1 MATIKETLTLTDQ
14 FSANFSKYVN
24 LAQNA
29 SVSTKQLKTEAA
41 RARAE
46 ASLMSAAS
54 TQAAAAAKASAAT
67 EVAALKTAEAQYR
80 AKTSAAKQAAA
91 ASKANAAA
99 LNEQTAAIKL
109 QIAQQRLA
117 ASATKETKT
126 QTDALTGSITR
137 LAASFLSIQAFK
149 GIISLSDAMT
159 STTARLDM
167 MNDGLQTTAELND
180 MIFASAQRSRGAYQE
195 TADLVSKLGVLAGD
209 AFGSSAEIVAFAEQ
223 VNKQMTIAGTST
235 AGAQAAMLQLT
246 QAMSSGVLRGEELNS
261 ILGQAP
267 TIAQS
272 IADYLGVS
280 VGVMR
285 EMASEGQITAQVVK
299 NAMFAAAEETNAK
312 FESMPYTWGQVWT
325 SMKNTI
331 TQTFQPALDAIGKL
345 ADLAGENID
354 TVVGLLY
361 GLAAAA
367 LVYAAGQAIATG
379 AAKTFFATL
388 LSNPLTYIAIAIG
401 IVVAAVYNWVQ
412 SVGGLEIAWL
422 KCSDTVL
429 TAWDG
434 LVIGFTGLWYSIQN
448 FGGLISLKFVEI
460 AYNVADAVGSMK
472 VSVLTIIQEMVNG
485 AIDLINSFT
494 SAINSILG
502 TSIGAIDHVTFA
514 ATAAAEYQ
522 ANKQARAD
530 DLAQRQ
536 ADYDKAVAERDAA
549 LDKMQAD
556 RLADHAARQEEISK
570 RQAAG
575 TSAGA
580 SPDEYGPQTEENTAS
595 TAASAGNI
603 EKSLDIAEE
612 ELKNLVDMAERQ
624 YVNKINLTAQSPV
637 ITINGQNTGNTA
649 ADRQRLADTLRDV
662 LLEQINAGSATTTAR
677 AFSMG

>member
-1 MATIKETLTLTDQ
+1 MATIREELVLYDR
-14 FSANFSKYVN
+14 FSANF
-24 LAQNA
+24 
-29 SVSTKQLKTEAA
+29 A
-41 RARAE
+41 RFESLCQSAE
-46 ASLMSAAS
+46 GALNDVRYSLNNIE
-54 TQAAAAAKASAAT
+54 TAT
-67 EVAALKTAEAQYR
+67 AMTATAMQDM
-80 AKTSAAKQAAA
+80 TSRVQSGAERAA
-91 ASKANAAA
+91 AS
-99 LNEQTAAIKL
+99 
-109 QIAQQRLA
+109 
-117 ASATKETKT
+117 
-126 QTDALTGSITR
+126 TDALTGSVKR
-137 LAASFLSIQAFK
+137 LAAAVLSVQAFK
-149 GIISLSDAMT
+149 GLISLSDVMT

-195 TADLVSKLGVLAGD
+195 TADLVSKLGVLAPD
-209 AFGSSAEIVAFAEQ
+209 AFSSSAEIVAFAEQ
-223 VNKQMTIAGTST
+223 INKQMTIAGTST

-272 IADYLGVS
+272 IADYMGVS

-325 SMKNTI
+325 SAMNTL
-331 TQTFQPALDAIGKL
+331 TQAFQPVLNAIGKL
-345 ADLAGENID
+345 ADLAGNNMD
-354 TVVGLLY
+354 TVIGLFY
-361 GLAAAA
+361 GLAAAVA
-367 LVYAAGQAIATG
+367 VYAAAQWIATG
-379 AAKTFFATL
+379 AAKAFFATL
-388 LSNPLTYIAIAIG
+388 LTNPLTYIALLIG
-401 IVVAAVYNWVQ
+401 VVVAAVYNWVQ

-429 TAWDG
+429 TAWDS

-472 VSVLTIIQEMVNG
+472 VSVLTIIQGMVNG

-494 SAINSILG
+494 SAINQILG

-514 ATAAAEYQ
+514 ATAAAEFQ
-522 ANKQARAD
+522 VEKQNRAD
-530 DLAQRQ
+530 DLARRQ
-536 ADYDKAVAERDAA
+536 AEYEQAVADRDAA
-549 LDKMQAD
+549 LKKMQAD
-556 RLADHAARQEEISK
+556 RDAAHAERQQEIAD

-624 YVNKINLTAQSPV
+624 YVNKINLTAMSPV
-637 ITINGQNTGNTA
+637 INVSGQNTGNTA
-649 ADRQRLADTLRDV
+649 ADRRWLADALRDV
-662 LLEQINAGSATTTAR
+662 LLEQIAAGSSTTTSR
-677 AFSMG
+677 TFSMG

>member
-1 MATIKETLTLTDQ
+1 MATIREELVLYDKFSSTFARFERMCQGAESALNDVRYSMANIETAT
-14 FSANFSKYVN
+14 
-24 LAQNA
+24 
-29 SVSTKQLKTEAA
+29 
-41 RARAE
+41 
-46 ASLMSAAS
+46 
-54 TQAAAAAKASAAT
+54 AAT
-67 EVAALKTAEAQYR
+67 ATTMQQMTRRTETGAR
-80 AKTSAAKQAAA
+80 RAA
-91 ASKANAAA
+91 AS
-99 LNEQTAAIKL
+99 
-109 QIAQQRLA
+109 
-117 ASATKETKT
+117 
-126 QTDALTGSITR
+126 TDALTSSVKR
-137 LAASFLSIQAFK
+137 LAAAVLSIRAVK
-149 GIISLSDAMT
+149 GIFSLSDAMT

-195 TADLVSKLGVLAGD
+195 TADLVSKLGVLAGN
-209 AFGSSAEIVAFAEQ
+209 AFSSSAEIVAFAEQ
-223 VNKQMTIAGTST
+223 VNKQMAIAGTST

-261 ILGQAP
+261 ILEQAP

-325 SMKNTI
+325 SATNTL
-331 TQTFQPALDAIGKL
+331 TQAFQPVLNAIGKL
-345 ADLAGENID
+345 ADLAGNNID
-354 TVVGLLY
+354 TVIGLFY
-361 GLAAAA
+361 GLAAAVA
-367 LVYAAGQAIATG
+367 VYAASQAIATG

-388 LSNPLTYIAIAIG
+388 LSNPLTYIALLIG
-401 IVVAAVYNWVQ
+401 VVVAAVYSWVQ

-460 AYNVADAVGSMK
+460 AYNVADAVGQMK
-472 VSVLTIIQEMVNG
+472 VDVLTIIQDMVNG

-494 SAINSILG
+494 SAINQILG
-502 TSIGAIDHVTFA
+502 TSIEAIDHVTFA
-514 ATAAAEYQ
+514 ATAAAEFQ
-522 ANKQARAD
+522 VEKQNRAD
-530 DLAQRQ
+530 DLARRQ
-536 ADYDKAVAERDAA
+536 AEYEQAVADRDAA
-549 LDKMQAD
+549 LKKMQAD
-556 RLADHAARQEEISK
+556 RDAAHAERQQEIAD

-580 SPDEYGPQTEENTAS
+580 SSNDYLSDIADSSAS
-595 TAASAGNI
+595 TAGSAGSI

-637 ITINGQNTGNTA
+637 ININGQNTGNTA

>member
-1 MATIKETLTLTDQ
+1 MATIREELVLYDKFSSTFARFESMCQGAESALNDVRYSMANIETATAATATAMQ
-14 FSANFSKYVN
+14 QMTSQTQNG
-24 LAQNA
+24 AQ
-29 SVSTKQLKTEAA
+29 
-41 RARAE
+41 RA
-46 ASLMSAAS
+46 AAS
-54 TQAAAAAKASAAT
+54 TD
-67 EVAALKTAEAQYR
+67 AL
-80 AKTSAAKQAAA
+80 TSSVK
-91 ASKANAAA
+91 
-99 LNEQTAAIKL
+99 
-109 QIAQQRLA
+109 RLA
-117 ASATKETKT
+117 ASV
-126 QTDALTGSITR
+126 
-137 LAASFLSIQAFK
+137 LSIRAVK

-261 ILGQAP
+261 ILEQAP

-312 FESMPYTWGQVWT
+312 FEAMPYTWGQVWT
-325 SMKNTI
+325 SAMNTL
-331 TQTFQPALDAIGKL
+331 TQAFQPVLNAIGKL
-345 ADLAGENID
+345 ADLAGNNID
-354 TVVGLLY
+354 TVIGLFY
-361 GLAAAA
+361 GLAAAVA
-367 LVYAAGQAIATG
+367 VYAATQAIATG

-388 LSNPLTYIAIAIG
+388 LSNPLTYIALLIG
-401 IVVAAVYNWVQ
+401 VVVAAVYNWVQ
-412 SVGGLEIAWL
+412 SVGGLQTAWL
-422 KCSDTVL
+422 ICVDAIVY
-429 TAWDG
+429 AWDG
-434 LVIGFTGLWYSIQN
+434 LIVAFTSAWYAIQN
-448 FGGLISLKFVEI
+448 FVGRIGLKFVELG
-460 AYNVADAVGSMK
+460 YNVADAVGSMK

-549 LDKMQAD
+549 LEQMQAD
-556 RLADHAARQEEISK
+556 RAADHAARQQEIAD

-580 SPDEYGPQTEENTAS
+580 SSNDYLSDIADSSAS
-595 TAASAGNI
+595 TAGSAGSI

>member
-1 MATIKETLTLTDQ
+1 MATIREELVLYDRFSSTFARLESMCQSAEGALNDIRYSLNNIETATAMTATAMQ
-14 FSANFSKYVN
+14 QMTSQTQSG
-24 LAQNA
+24 AQ
-29 SVSTKQLKTEAA
+29 
-41 RARAE
+41 RA
-46 ASLMSAAS
+46 AAS
-54 TQAAAAAKASAAT
+54 TD
-67 EVAALKTAEAQYR
+67 ALTRSVK
-80 AKTSAAKQAAA
+80 
-91 ASKANAAA
+91 
-99 LNEQTAAIKL
+99 
-109 QIAQQRLA
+109 RLA
-117 ASATKETKT
+117 ASV
-126 QTDALTGSITR
+126 
-137 LAASFLSIQAFK
+137 LSVQAVK

-167 MNDGLQTTAELND
+167 MNDGLQTTAELNN

-261 ILGQAP
+261 ILEQAP

-272 IADYLGVS
+272 IADYMGVS

-325 SMKNTI
+325 SMKNTM
-331 TQTFQPALDAIGKL
+331 TQAFQPALNAIGKL
-345 ADLAGENID
+345 ADLAGNNMD
-354 TVVGLLY
+354 TVIGLFY
-361 GLAAAA
+361 GLAAAVA
-367 LVYAAGQAIATG
+367 VYAASQAIATG

-388 LSNPLTYIAIAIG
+388 LTNPLTYIALLIG
-401 IVVAAVYNWVQ
+401 VVVAAVYNWVQ
-412 SVGGLEIAWL
+412 SVGGLQTAWL
-422 KCSDTVL
+422 ICVDAIVY
-429 TAWDG
+429 AWDG
-434 LVIGFTGLWYSIQN
+434 LIIAFTSAWYAIQN
-448 FGGLISLKFVEI
+448 FVGRIGLKFVELG
-460 AYNVADAVGSMK
+460 YNVADAVGAMK
-472 VSVLTIIQEMVNG
+472 VTVLTIIQGMVNG
-485 AIDLINSFT
+485 AIDLINKFT
-494 SAINSILG
+494 SAINAILG

-536 ADYDKAVAERDAA
+536 AAYDQAVADRDAA
-549 LDKMQAD
+549 IEQMQAD
-556 RLADHAARQEEISK
+556 RLADHAARQQEIAD

-580 SPDEYGPQTEENTAS
+580 SSSDYLADIAQSSAS
-595 TAASAGNI
+595 TAGSAGGI
-603 EKSLDIAEE
+603 AKSLDVAEE

-662 LLEQINAGSATTTAR
+662 LLEQINAGSSTTTSR
-677 AFSMG
+677 AFSLG

>member
-1 MATIKETLTLTDQ
+1 
-14 FSANFSKYVN
+14 
-24 LAQNA
+24 
-29 SVSTKQLKTEAA
+29 
-41 RARAE
+41 
-46 ASLMSAAS
+46 
-54 TQAAAAAKASAAT
+54 
-67 EVAALKTAEAQYR
+67 
-80 AKTSAAKQAAA
+80 
-91 ASKANAAA
+91 
-99 LNEQTAAIKL
+99 
-109 QIAQQRLA
+109 
-117 ASATKETKT
+117 
-126 QTDALTGSITR
+126 
-137 LAASFLSIQAFK
+137 
-149 GIISLSDAMT
+149 
-159 STTARLDM
+159 
-167 MNDGLQTTAELND
+167 
-180 MIFASAQRSRGAYQE
+180 
-195 TADLVSKLGVLAGD
+195 
-209 AFGSSAEIVAFAEQ
+209 
-223 VNKQMTIAGTST
+223 
-235 AGAQAAMLQLT
+235 
-246 QAMSSGVLRGEELNS
+246 
-261 ILGQAP
+261 
-267 TIAQS
+267 
-272 IADYLGVS
+272 
-280 VGVMR
+280 
-285 EMASEGQITAQVVK
+285 
-299 NAMFAAAEETNAK
+299 
-312 FESMPYTWGQVWT
+312 
-325 SMKNTI
+325 MKNTI

-412 SVGGLEIAWL
+412 SVGGLQTAWL
-422 KCSDTVL
+422 ICVDTIT
-429 TAWDG
+429 TAWEG
-434 LVIGFTGLWYSIQN
+434 IVIGFTEAKYVIQN
-448 FGGLISLKFVEI
+448 ALGNLALKFVEFG
-460 AYNVADAVGSMK
+460 YNVADAVGSMK
-472 VSVLTIIQEMVNG
+472 VSVLTIIQDMVNG

-536 ADYDKAVAERDAA
+536 AAYDQAVAERDAA
-549 LDKMQAD
+549 LEQMQAD
-556 RLADHAARQEEISK
+556 RLADHAARQQEIAD

-580 SPDEYGPQTEENTAS
+580 SSNDYLSDIADSSAS
-595 TAASAGNI
+595 TAGSAGGI

>member
-1 MATIKETLTLTDQ
+1 MATIREELVLYDKFSSTFARLESMCQGAESALNDVRYSMANIETATAATATAMQ
-14 FSANFSKYVN
+14 
-24 LAQNA
+24 QM
-29 SVSTKQLKTEAA
+29 TRRTETGA
-41 RARAE
+41 RRA
-46 ASLMSAAS
+46 AAS
-54 TQAAAAAKASAAT
+54 TD
-67 EVAALKTAEAQYR
+67 ALTRSVK
-80 AKTSAAKQAAA
+80 
-91 ASKANAAA
+91 
-99 LNEQTAAIKL
+99 
-109 QIAQQRLA
+109 RLA
-117 ASATKETKT
+117 ASV
-126 QTDALTGSITR
+126 
-137 LAASFLSIQAFK
+137 LSIRAVK

-261 ILGQAP
+261 ILEQAP

-325 SMKNTI
+325 SMKNTM
-331 TQTFQPALDAIGKL
+331 TQAFQPALNAIGKL
-345 ADLAGENID
+345 ADLAGNNMD
-354 TVVGLLY
+354 TVIGLFY
-361 GLAAAA
+361 GLAAAVA
-367 LVYAAGQAIATG
+367 VYAAGQLVADT
-379 AAKTFFATL
+379 AARKFFATL
-388 LSNPLTYIAIAIG
+388 LRNPLTYIALLIG
-401 IVVAAVYNWVQ
+401 VVVAAVYNWVQ
-412 SVGGLEIAWL
+412 SVGGLQTAWL
-422 KCSDTVL
+422 ICVDAIVY
-429 TAWDG
+429 AWDG
-434 LVIGFTGLWYSIQN
+434 LIIAFTSAWYAIQN
-448 FGGLISLKFVEI
+448 FVGRIGLKFVELG
-460 AYNVADAVGSMK
+460 YNVADAVGAMK
-472 VSVLTIIQEMVNG
+472 VSVLTIIQGMVNG
-485 AIDLINSFT
+485 AIDLINGFT
-494 SAINSILG
+494 SAINAILG
-502 TSIGAIDHVTFA
+502 TSIGAIEHVTFA
-514 ATAAAEYQ
+514 ATAAAEYE

-536 ADYDKAVAERDAA
+536 AAYDQAVAERDAA
-549 LDKMQAD
+549 LEQMQAD
-556 RLADHAARQEEISK
+556 RLADHAARQQEIAD

-580 SPDEYGPQTEENTAS
+580 SSNDYLSDIADSSAS
-595 TAASAGNI
+595 TAGSAGGI
-603 EKSLDIAEE
+603 AKSLDIAEE

-662 LLEQINAGSATTTAR
+662 LLEQINAGSATTSAR

>member
-1 MATIKETLTLTDQ
+1 MATIREELVLYDKFSSTFARLESMCQGAESALNDVRYSMANIETATAATATAMQ
-14 FSANFSKYVN
+14 
-24 LAQNA
+24 QM
-29 SVSTKQLKTEAA
+29 TRRTETGA
-41 RARAE
+41 RRA
-46 ASLMSAAS
+46 AAS
-54 TQAAAAAKASAAT
+54 TD
-67 EVAALKTAEAQYR
+67 ALTRSVK
-80 AKTSAAKQAAA
+80 
-91 ASKANAAA
+91 
-99 LNEQTAAIKL
+99 
-109 QIAQQRLA
+109 RLA
-117 ASATKETKT
+117 ASV
-126 QTDALTGSITR
+126 
-137 LAASFLSIQAFK
+137 LSIRAVK

-167 MNDGLQTTAELND
+167 MNDGLQTTAELNN

-261 ILGQAP
+261 ILEQAP

-272 IADYLGVS
+272 IADYMGVS

-325 SMKNTI
+325 SMKNTM
-331 TQTFQPALDAIGKL
+331 TQAFQPALNAIGKL
-345 ADLAGENID
+345 ADLAGNNMD
-354 TVVGLLY
+354 TVIGLFY
-361 GLAAAA
+361 GLAAAVA
-367 LVYAAGQAIATG
+367 VYAAGQLVADT
-379 AAKTFFATL
+379 AARKFFATL
-388 LSNPLTYIAIAIG
+388 LRNPLTYIALLIG
-401 IVVAAVYNWVQ
+401 VVVAAVYNWVQ
-412 SVGGLEIAWL
+412 SVGGLQTAWL
-422 KCSDTVL
+422 ICVDAIVY
-429 TAWDG
+429 AWDG
-434 LVIGFTGLWYSIQN
+434 LIIAFTSAWYAIQN
-448 FGGLISLKFVEI
+448 FVGRIGLKFVELG
-460 AYNVADAVGSMK
+460 YNVADAVGAMK
-472 VSVLTIIQEMVNG
+472 VSVLTIIQGMVNG
-485 AIDLINSFT
+485 AIDLINGFT
-494 SAINSILG
+494 SAINAILG
-502 TSIGAIDHVTFA
+502 TSIGAIEHVTFA
-514 ATAAAEYQ
+514 ATAAAEYE

-556 RLADHAARQEEISK
+556 RLADHAARQQEIAD

-580 SPDEYGPQTEENTAS
+580 TTNDYLSDIADSSAS
-595 TAASAGNI
+595 TAGSAGSI

>member
-1 MATIKETLTLTDQ
+1 MATIREELVLYDKFSSTFARFERMCQGAESALNDVRYSMANIETAT
-14 FSANFSKYVN
+14 
-24 LAQNA
+24 
-29 SVSTKQLKTEAA
+29 
-41 RARAE
+41 
-46 ASLMSAAS
+46 
-54 TQAAAAAKASAAT
+54 AAT
-67 EVAALKTAEAQYR
+67 ATTMQQMTRRTETGAR
-80 AKTSAAKQAAA
+80 RAA
-91 ASKANAAA
+91 AS
-99 LNEQTAAIKL
+99 
-109 QIAQQRLA
+109 
-117 ASATKETKT
+117 
-126 QTDALTGSITR
+126 TDALTSSVKR
-137 LAASFLSIQAFK
+137 LAAAVLSIRAVK
-149 GIISLSDAMT
+149 GIFSLSDAMT

-223 VNKQMTIAGTST
+223 INKQMTIAGTST

-261 ILGQAP
+261 ILEQAP

-285 EMASEGQITAQVVK
+285 DMASEGQITAQVVK

-312 FESMPYTWGQVWT
+312 FEAMPYTWGQVWT
-325 SMKNTI
+325 SAMNTL
-331 TQTFQPALDAIGKL
+331 TQAFQPVLNAIGKL
-345 ADLAGENID
+345 ADLAGNNID
-354 TVVGLLY
+354 TVIGLFY
-361 GLAAAA
+361 GLAAAVA
-367 LVYAAGQAIATG
+367 VYAAGQAIATG
-379 AAKTFFATL
+379 AAQTFFATL
-388 LSNPLTYIAIAIG
+388 LSNPLTYIALLIG
-401 IVVAAVYNWVQ
+401 VVVAAVYNWVQ
-412 SVGGLEIAWL
+412 SVGGLQTAWL
-422 KCSDTVL
+422 ICVDTIT
-429 TAWDG
+429 TAWEG

-485 AIDLINSFT
+485 AIDLINDFT
-494 SAINSILG
+494 SKINAILG

-536 ADYDKAVAERDAA
+536 AAYDKAVADHDAA
-549 LDKMQAD
+549 LEQMQAD
-556 RLADHAARQEEISK
+556 RLADHAARQQEIAD

-580 SPDEYGPQTEENTAS
+580 SANDLLEDIADSSAS
-595 TAASAGNI
+595 TAGSAGSI

-637 ITINGQNTGNTA
+637 ININGQNTGNTA

>member
-261 ILGQAP
+261 ILEQAP

-325 SMKNTI
+325 SATNTL
-331 TQTFQPALDAIGKL
+331 TQAFQPVLNAIGKL
-345 ADLAGENID
+345 ADLAGNNID
-354 TVVGLLY
+354 TVIGLFY
-361 GLAAAA
+361 GLAAAVA
-367 LVYAAGQAIATG
+367 VYAASQAIATG

-388 LSNPLTYIAIAIG
+388 LSNPLTYIALLIG
-401 IVVAAVYNWVQ
+401 VVVAAVYSWVQ

-460 AYNVADAVGSMK
+460 AYNVADAVGQMK
-472 VSVLTIIQEMVNG
+472 VDVLTIIQDMVNG

-494 SAINSILG
+494 SAINQILG
-502 TSIGAIDHVTFA
+502 TSIEAIDHVTFA
-514 ATAAAEYQ
+514 ATAAAEFQ
-522 ANKQARAD
+522 VEKQNRAD
-530 DLAQRQ
+530 DLARRQ
-536 ADYDKAVAERDAA
+536 AEYEQAVADRDAA
-549 LDKMQAD
+549 LKKMQAD
-556 RLADHAARQEEISK
+556 RDAAHAERQQEIAD

-580 SPDEYGPQTEENTAS
+580 SSNDYLSDIADSSAS
-595 TAASAGNI
+595 TAGSAGSI

-637 ITINGQNTGNTA
+637 ININGQNTGNTA

>member
-1 MATIKETLTLTDQ
+1 MATIREELVLYDKFSSTFARLESMCQGAESALNDVRYSMANIETAT
-14 FSANFSKYVN
+14 
-24 LAQNA
+24 
-29 SVSTKQLKTEAA
+29 
-41 RARAE
+41 
-46 ASLMSAAS
+46 
-54 TQAAAAAKASAAT
+54 AAT
-67 EVAALKTAEAQYR
+67 ATAMQQMTRRTETGAR
-80 AKTSAAKQAAA
+80 RAA
-91 ASKANAAA
+91 AS
-99 LNEQTAAIKL
+99 
-109 QIAQQRLA
+109 
-117 ASATKETKT
+117 
-126 QTDALTGSITR
+126 TDALTRSVKR
-137 LAASFLSIQAFK
+137 LAAAVLSIRAVK
-149 GIISLSDAMT
+149 GIFSLSDAMT

-223 VNKQMTIAGTST
+223 VNKQMAIAGTST

-261 ILGQAP
+261 ILEQAP

-325 SMKNTI
+325 SMSNTL
-331 TQTFQPALDAIGKL
+331 TQAFQPALNAIGKL
-345 ADLAGENID
+345 ADLAGNNID
-354 TVVGLLY
+354 TVIGLFY
-361 GLAAAA
+361 GLAAAVA
-367 LVYAAGQAIATG
+367 VYAAGQLVADT
-379 AAKTFFATL
+379 AARKFFATL
-388 LSNPLTYIAIAIG
+388 LSTPLTYIALLIG
-401 IVVAAVYNWVQ
+401 VVVAAVYNWVQ
-412 SVGGLEIAWL
+412 SVGGLQTAWL
-422 KCSDTVL
+422 ICVDTIT
-429 TAWDG
+429 TAWEG
-434 LVIGFTGLWYSIQN
+434 IVIGFTEAKYVIQN
-448 FGGLISLKFVEI
+448 ALGNLALKFVEFG
-460 AYNVADAVGSMK
+460 YNVADAVGSMK
-472 VSVLTIIQEMVNG
+472 VSVLTIIQDMVNG

-536 ADYDKAVAERDAA
+536 AEYDQAVADRDAA
-549 LDKMQAD
+549 LEQMQAD
-556 RLADHAARQEEISK
+556 RLADHAARQQEIAD

-580 SPDEYGPQTEENTAS
+580 SSNDYLADIADSSAS
-595 TAASAGNI
+595 TAGSAGGI
-603 EKSLDIAEE
+603 AKSLDIAEE

-637 ITINGQNTGNTA
+637 ININGQNTGNTA
-649 ADRQRLADTLRDV
+649 ADRQRLADTLRDE
-662 LLEQINAGSATTTAR
+662 LLEQINAGSATTSAR

>member
-1 MATIKETLTLTDQ
+1 MATIREELVLYDKFSSTFARLESMCQGAESALNDVRYSMANIETATAATATAMQ
-14 FSANFSKYVN
+14 
-24 LAQNA
+24 QM
-29 SVSTKQLKTEAA
+29 TRRTETGA
-41 RARAE
+41 RRA
-46 ASLMSAAS
+46 AAS
-54 TQAAAAAKASAAT
+54 TD
-67 EVAALKTAEAQYR
+67 ALTRSVK
-80 AKTSAAKQAAA
+80 
-91 ASKANAAA
+91 
-99 LNEQTAAIKL
+99 
-109 QIAQQRLA
+109 RLA
-117 ASATKETKT
+117 ASV
-126 QTDALTGSITR
+126 
-137 LAASFLSIQAFK
+137 LSIRAVK

-261 ILGQAP
+261 ILEQAP

-325 SMKNTI
+325 SATNTL
-331 TQTFQPALDAIGKL
+331 TQAFQPVLNAIGKL
-345 ADLAGENID
+345 ADLAGNNID
-354 TVVGLLY
+354 TVIGLFY
-361 GLAAAA
+361 GLAAAVA
-367 LVYAAGQAIATG
+367 VYAASQAIATV

-388 LSNPLTYIAIAIG
+388 LSNPLTYIALLIG
-401 IVVAAVYNWVQ
+401 VVVAAVYSWVQ
-412 SVGGLEIAWL
+412 SVGGLQTAWL
-422 KCSDTVL
+422 ICVDAIVY
-429 TAWDG
+429 AWDG
-434 LVIGFTGLWYSIQN
+434 LIIAFTSAWYAIQN
-448 FGGLISLKFVEI
+448 FVGRIGLKFVELG
-460 AYNVADAVGSMK
+460 YNVADAVGAMK
-472 VSVLTIIQEMVNG
+472 VTVLTIIQEMVNG
-485 AIDLINSFT
+485 AIDLINGFT
-494 SAINSILG
+494 SAINAILG
-502 TSIGAIDHVTFA
+502 TSIGAIEHVTFA

-536 ADYDKAVAERDAA
+536 AAYDKAVAERDAA
-549 LDKMQAD
+549 LEQMQAD
-556 RLADHAARQEEISK
+556 RAADHAARQQEIAD

-580 SPDEYGPQTEENTAS
+580 SSNDYLSDIADSSAS
-595 TAASAGNI
+595 TAGSAGGI
-603 EKSLDIAEE
+603 AKSLDIAEE

-637 ITINGQNTGNTA
+637 ININGQNTGNTA

>member
-1 MATIKETLTLTDQ
+1 MATIREELVLYDKFSSTFARFERMCQGAESALNDVRYSMANIETAT
-14 FSANFSKYVN
+14 
-24 LAQNA
+24 
-29 SVSTKQLKTEAA
+29 
-41 RARAE
+41 
-46 ASLMSAAS
+46 
-54 TQAAAAAKASAAT
+54 AAT
-67 EVAALKTAEAQYR
+67 ATTMQQMTRRTETGAR
-80 AKTSAAKQAAA
+80 RAA
-91 ASKANAAA
+91 AS
-99 LNEQTAAIKL
+99 
-109 QIAQQRLA
+109 
-117 ASATKETKT
+117 
-126 QTDALTGSITR
+126 TDALTSSVKR
-137 LAASFLSIQAFK
+137 LAAAVLSIRAVK
-149 GIISLSDAMT
+149 GIFSLSDAMT

-261 ILGQAP
+261 ILEQAP

-285 EMASEGQITAQVVK
+285 DMASEGQITAQVVK

-312 FESMPYTWGQVWT
+312 FEAMPYTWGQVWT

-460 AYNVADAVGSMK
+460 AYNVADAVGQMK
-472 VSVLTIIQEMVNG
+472 VDVLTIIQDMVNG

-494 SAINSILG
+494 SAINQILG
-502 TSIGAIDHVTFA
+502 TSIEAIDHVTFA
-514 ATAAAEYQ
+514 ATAAAEFQ
-522 ANKQARAD
+522 VEKQNRAD
-530 DLAQRQ
+530 DLARRQ
-536 ADYDKAVAERDAA
+536 AEYEQAVADRDAA
-549 LDKMQAD
+549 LKKMQAD
-556 RLADHAARQEEISK
+556 RDAAHAERQQEIAD

-580 SPDEYGPQTEENTAS
+580 SSNDYLSDIADSSAS
-595 TAASAGNI
+595 TAGSAGSI

-637 ITINGQNTGNTA
+637 ININGQNTGNTA

>member
-1 MATIKETLTLTDQ
+1 MATIREELVLYDRFSSTFARFESMCQSAESALNDVRYSMANIETATAATATAMQ
-14 FSANFSKYVN
+14 QMTSQTQSG
-24 LAQNA
+24 AQ
-29 SVSTKQLKTEAA
+29 
-41 RARAE
+41 RA
-46 ASLMSAAS
+46 AAS
-54 TQAAAAAKASAAT
+54 TD
-67 EVAALKTAEAQYR
+67 AL
-80 AKTSAAKQAAA
+80 TSSVK
-91 ASKANAAA
+91 
-99 LNEQTAAIKL
+99 
-109 QIAQQRLA
+109 RLA
-117 ASATKETKT
+117 ASV
-126 QTDALTGSITR
+126 
-137 LAASFLSIQAFK
+137 LSVQAVK

-195 TADLVSKLGVLAGD
+195 TADLVAKLGVLAGD

-223 VNKQMTIAGTST
+223 VNKQMAIAGTST
-235 AGAQAAMLQLT
+235 AGAQAALLQLT

-261 ILGQAP
+261 ILEQAP

-312 FESMPYTWGQVWT
+312 FEAMPYTWGQVWT

-388 LSNPLTYIAIAIG
+388 LSNPLTYIALLIG
-401 IVVAAVYNWVQ
+401 VVVAAVYNWVQ

-472 VSVLTIIQEMVNG
+472 VSVLTIIQDMVNG

-494 SAINSILG
+494 SAINQILG
-502 TSIGAIDHVTFA
+502 TSIEAIDHVTFA
-514 ATAAAEYQ
+514 ATAAAEFEVE
-522 ANKQARAD
+522 KQNRAD
-530 DLAQRQ
+530 DLARRQ
-536 ADYDKAVAERDAA
+536 AEYEQAVADRDAA
-549 LDKMQAD
+549 LKKMQAD
-556 RLADHAARQEEISK
+556 REAAHAERQQEIAD

-580 SPDEYGPQTEENTAS
+580 STNDLLEDIAESSANTAG
-595 TAASAGNI
+595 SAGSI

-637 ITINGQNTGNTA
+637 ININGQNTGNTA

>member
-1 MATIKETLTLTDQ
+1 MATIREELVLYDR
-14 FSANFSKYVN
+14 FSANFARFESLCQSANSALNDVRYSLN
-24 LAQNA
+24 NIETATAMTATAMQDMTSRAQ
-29 SVSTKQLKTEAA
+29 SG
-41 RARAE
+41 AE
-46 ASLMSAAS
+46 
-54 TQAAAAAKASAAT
+54 
-67 EVAALKTAEAQYR
+67 R
-80 AKTSAAKQAAA
+80 AA
-91 ASKANAAA
+91 AS
-99 LNEQTAAIKL
+99 
-109 QIAQQRLA
+109 
-117 ASATKETKT
+117 
-126 QTDALTGSITR
+126 TDALTGSVKR
-137 LAASFLSIQAFK
+137 LAAAVLSVQAFK
-149 GIISLSDAMT
+149 GLISLSDVMT

-195 TADLVSKLGVLAGD
+195 TADLVSKLGVLAPD
-209 AFGSSAEIVAFAEQ
+209 AFSSSAEIVAFAEQ
-223 VNKQMTIAGTST
+223 INKQMTIAGTST

-261 ILGQAP
+261 ILEQAP

-272 IADYLGVS
+272 IADYMGVS

-325 SMKNTI
+325 SATNTL
-331 TQTFQPALDAIGKL
+331 TQAFQPVLNAVGKL
-345 ADLAGENID
+345 ADLAGNNID
-354 TVVGLLY
+354 MVIGLFY
-361 GLAAAA
+361 GLAAAVA
-367 LVYAAGQAIATG
+367 VYAAAQAIATG

-388 LSNPLTYIAIAIG
+388 LSNPLTYIALLIG
-401 IVVAAVYNWVQ
+401 VVVAAVYNWVQ
-412 SVGGLEIAWL
+412 SVGGLQTAWL
-422 KCSDTVL
+422 ICVDAIVY
-429 TAWDG
+429 AWDG
-434 LVIGFTGLWYSIQN
+434 LIIAFTSAWYAIQN
-448 FGGLISLKFVEI
+448 FAGLIGLKFVELG
-460 AYNVADAVGSMK
+460 YNVADAVGAMK
-472 VSVLTIIQEMVNG
+472 VMVLTIIQEMVNG
-485 AIDLINSFT
+485 AIDLINGFT
-494 SAINSILG
+494 SAINAILG
-502 TSIGAIDHVTFA
+502 TSIGAIEHVTFA

-536 ADYDKAVAERDAA
+536 AAYDQAVADRDAA
-549 LDKMQAD
+549 IEQMQAD
-556 RLADHAARQEEISK
+556 RLADHAARQEEIAQ

-580 SPDEYGPQTEENTAS
+580 TTNDYLSDIADSSAS
-595 TAASAGNI
+595 TAGSAGSI

-662 LLEQINAGSATTTAR
+662 LLEQIAAGSSTTTAR
-677 AFSMG
+677 TFSMG

>member
-1 MATIKETLTLTDQ
+1 MATIREELVLYDKFSSTFARFERMCQGAESALNDVRYSMANIETAT
-14 FSANFSKYVN
+14 
-24 LAQNA
+24 
-29 SVSTKQLKTEAA
+29 
-41 RARAE
+41 
-46 ASLMSAAS
+46 
-54 TQAAAAAKASAAT
+54 AAT
-67 EVAALKTAEAQYR
+67 ATTMQQMTRRTETGAR
-80 AKTSAAKQAAA
+80 RAA
-91 ASKANAAA
+91 AS
-99 LNEQTAAIKL
+99 
-109 QIAQQRLA
+109 
-117 ASATKETKT
+117 
-126 QTDALTGSITR
+126 TDALTSSVKR
-137 LAASFLSIQAFK
+137 LAAAVLSIRAVK
-149 GIISLSDAMT
+149 GIFSLSDAMT

-261 ILGQAP
+261 ILEQAP

-331 TQTFQPALDAIGKL
+331 TQTFQPTLDAIGKL

-379 AAKTFFATL
+379 AAKTFFAKL

-536 ADYDKAVAERDAA
+536 AAYDKAVAERDAA
-549 LDKMQAD
+549 LEQMQAD
-556 RLADHAARQEEISK
+556 RLADHAARQQEIAD

-580 SPDEYGPQTEENTAS
+580 SSNDYLSDIADSSAS
-595 TAASAGNI
+595 TAGSAGSI

-662 LLEQINAGSATTTAR
+662 LLEQINAGSATTSAR

>member
-1 MATIKETLTLTDQ
+1 MATIREELVLYDKFSSTFARFERMCQGAESALNDVRYSMANIETATAATATAMQ
-14 FSANFSKYVN
+14 QMTSQTQNG
-24 LAQNA
+24 AQ
-29 SVSTKQLKTEAA
+29 
-41 RARAE
+41 RA
-46 ASLMSAAS
+46 AAS
-54 TQAAAAAKASAAT
+54 TD
-67 EVAALKTAEAQYR
+67 AL
-80 AKTSAAKQAAA
+80 TSSVK
-91 ASKANAAA
+91 
-99 LNEQTAAIKL
+99 
-109 QIAQQRLA
+109 RLA
-117 ASATKETKT
+117 ASV
-126 QTDALTGSITR
+126 
-137 LAASFLSIQAFK
+137 LSVQAVK

-223 VNKQMTIAGTST
+223 INKQMTIAGTST

-261 ILGQAP
+261 ILEQAP

-285 EMASEGQITAQVVK
+285 DMASEGQITAQVVK

-325 SMKNTI
+325 SMSNTMM
-331 TQTFQPALDAIGKL
+331 QAFQPVLNAIGKL
-345 ADLAGENID
+345 ADLAGNNID
-354 TVVGLLY
+354 TVIGMFY
-361 GLAAAA
+361 GLAAAVA
-367 LVYAAGQAIATG
+367 VYAAGQLVADT
-379 AAKTFFATL
+379 AARKFFATL
-388 LSNPLTYIAIAIG
+388 LRTPLTYIALLIG
-401 IVVAAVYNWVQ
+401 VVVAAVYNWIQ
-412 SVGGLEIAWL
+412 SVGGLQTAWL
-422 KCSDTVL
+422 ICVDAIVY
-429 TAWDG
+429 AWDG
-434 LVIGFTGLWYSIQN
+434 LIVAFTSAWYAIQN
-448 FGGLISLKFVEI
+448 FVGRIGLKFVELG
-460 AYNVADAVGSMK
+460 YNVADAVGSMK

-536 ADYDKAVAERDAA
+536 AAYDKAVADRDAA
-549 LDKMQAD
+549 LEQMQAD
-556 RLADHAARQEEISK
+556 RLADHAARQQEIAD

-580 SPDEYGPQTEENTAS
+580 SSNDYLSDIADSSAS
-595 TAASAGNI
+595 TAGSAGSI

-662 LLEQINAGSATTTAR
+662 LLEQINAGSATTSAR

>member
-1 MATIKETLTLTDQ
+1 MATIREELVLYDKFSSTFARLESMCQGAESALNDVRYSMANIETAT
-14 FSANFSKYVN
+14 
-24 LAQNA
+24 
-29 SVSTKQLKTEAA
+29 
-41 RARAE
+41 
-46 ASLMSAAS
+46 
-54 TQAAAAAKASAAT
+54 AAT
-67 EVAALKTAEAQYR
+67 ATTMQQMTRRTETGAR
-80 AKTSAAKQAAA
+80 RAA
-91 ASKANAAA
+91 AS
-99 LNEQTAAIKL
+99 
-109 QIAQQRLA
+109 
-117 ASATKETKT
+117 
-126 QTDALTGSITR
+126 TDALTSSVKR
-137 LAASFLSIQAFK
+137 LAAAVLSIRAVK
-149 GIISLSDAMT
+149 GIFSLSDAMT

-195 TADLVSKLGVLAGD
+195 TADLVSKLGVLAGG

-223 VNKQMTIAGTST
+223 INKQMAIAGTST
-235 AGAQAAMLQLT
+235 AGAQAALLQLT

-261 ILGQAP
+261 ILEQAP

-312 FESMPYTWGQVWT
+312 FEAMPYTWGQVWT
-325 SMKNTI
+325 SAMNTL
-331 TQTFQPALDAIGKL
+331 TQAFQPVLNAIGKL
-345 ADLAGENID
+345 ADLAGNNID
-354 TVVGLLY
+354 TVIGLFY
-361 GLAAAA
+361 GLAAAVA
-367 LVYAAGQAIATG
+367 VYAASQAIATG

-388 LSNPLTYIAIAIG
+388 LSNPLTYIALLIG
-401 IVVAAVYNWVQ
+401 VVVAAVYSWVQ
-412 SVGGLEIAWL
+412 SVGGLQTAWL
-422 KCSDTVL
+422 ICVDAIVY
-429 TAWDG
+429 AWDG
-434 LVIGFTGLWYSIQN
+434 LIVAFTSAWYAIQN
-448 FGGLISLKFVEI
+448 FVGRIGLKFVEFG
-460 AYNVADAVGSMK
+460 YNVADAVGSMK
-472 VSVLTIIQEMVNG
+472 VSVLTIIQDMVNG

-536 ADYDKAVAERDAA
+536 AAYDQAVAERDAA
-549 LDKMQAD
+549 LEQMQAD
-556 RLADHAARQEEISK
+556 RLADHAARQQEIAD

-580 SPDEYGPQTEENTAS
+580 SSNDYLSDIADSSAS
-595 TAASAGNI
+595 TAGSAGGI
-603 EKSLDIAEE
+603 AKSLDIAEE

-637 ITINGQNTGNTA
+637 ININGQNTGNTA

>member
-1 MATIKETLTLTDQ
+1 MATIREELVLYDKFSSTFARFERMCQGAESALNDVRYSMANIETATAATATAMQ
-14 FSANFSKYVN
+14 
-24 LAQNA
+24 QM
-29 SVSTKQLKTEAA
+29 TRRTETGA
-41 RARAE
+41 RRA
-46 ASLMSAAS
+46 AAS
-54 TQAAAAAKASAAT
+54 TD
-67 EVAALKTAEAQYR
+67 AL
-80 AKTSAAKQAAA
+80 TSSVK
-91 ASKANAAA
+91 
-99 LNEQTAAIKL
+99 
-109 QIAQQRLA
+109 RLA
-117 ASATKETKT
+117 ASV
-126 QTDALTGSITR
+126 
-137 LAASFLSIQAFK
+137 LSVQAVK

-261 ILGQAP
+261 ILEQAP

-388 LSNPLTYIAIAIG
+388 LSNPLTYIALLIG
-401 IVVAAVYNWVQ
+401 VVVAAVYSWVQ
-412 SVGGLEIAWL
+412 SVGGLQTAWL
-422 KCSDTVL
+422 ICVDAIVY
-429 TAWDG
+429 AWDG
-434 LVIGFTGLWYSIQN
+434 LIVAFTSAWYAIQN
-448 FGGLISLKFVEI
+448 FVGRIGLKFVELG
-460 AYNVADAVGSMK
+460 YNVADAVGSMK

-536 ADYDKAVAERDAA
+536 AAYDKAVAERDAA
-549 LDKMQAD
+549 LEQMQAD
-556 RLADHAARQEEISK
+556 RLADHAARQQEIAD

-580 SPDEYGPQTEENTAS
+580 SSNDYLSDIADSSAS
-595 TAASAGNI
+595 TAGSAGSI

>member
-1 MATIKETLTLTDQ
+1 MATIREELVLYDK
-14 FSANFSKYVN
+14 FSATFARFESVCQSAESALNDVRYSMAN
-24 LAQNA
+24 IETATAATATAMQQMTSQTQSGAQ
-29 SVSTKQLKTEAA
+29 
-41 RARAE
+41 RA
-46 ASLMSAAS
+46 AAS
-54 TQAAAAAKASAAT
+54 TD
-67 EVAALKTAEAQYR
+67 AL
-80 AKTSAAKQAAA
+80 TSSVK
-91 ASKANAAA
+91 
-99 LNEQTAAIKL
+99 
-109 QIAQQRLA
+109 RLA
-117 ASATKETKT
+117 ASV
-126 QTDALTGSITR
+126 
-137 LAASFLSIQAFK
+137 LSVQAVK

-235 AGAQAAMLQLT
+235 AGAQAALLQLT

-261 ILGQAP
+261 ILEQAP

-272 IADYLGVS
+272 IADYMGVS

-312 FESMPYTWGQVWT
+312 FEAMPYTWGQVWT
-325 SMKNTI
+325 SMSNTL
-331 TQTFQPALDAIGKL
+331 TQAFQPALNAIGKL
-345 ADLAGENID
+345 ADLAGNNMD
-354 TVVGLLY
+354 TVIGLFY
-361 GLAAAA
+361 GLAAAVA
-367 LVYAAGQAIATG
+367 VYAAGQLVADT
-379 AAKTFFATL
+379 AARKFFATL
-388 LSNPLTYIAIAIG
+388 LTNPLTYIALLIG
-401 IVVAAVYNWVQ
+401 VVVAAVYNWIQ
-412 SVGGLEIAWL
+412 SVGGLQTAWL
-422 KCSDTVL
+422 ICVDTIT
-429 TAWDG
+429 TAWEG
-434 LVIGFTGLWYSIQN
+434 IVIGFTEAKYVIQN
-448 FGGLISLKFVEI
+448 ALGNLALKFVEFG
-460 AYNVADAVGSMK
+460 YNVADAVGSMK
-472 VSVLTIIQEMVNG
+472 VSVLTIIQDMVNG

-536 ADYDKAVAERDAA
+536 AAYDQAVAERDAA
-549 LDKMQAD
+549 LEQMQAD
-556 RLADHAARQEEISK
+556 RLADHAARQQEIAD

-580 SPDEYGPQTEENTAS
+580 SSNDYLADIADSSAS
-595 TAASAGNI
+595 TAGSAGSI